1 MNRQATIAISLVLIA
16 LLAVIPAAAAVGSG
30 PLAQPDEDTAQLNDS
45 ADENETKPGEQFAGV
60 VGVQKA
66 EIDGE
71 VNARSFG
78 LQVAQAASNESRADL
93 VEERLEKNE
102 ARLEALETRQEQL
115 REQREAG
122 DLSEGQYRAQ
132 MAQIAVEIQSIER
145 TTNESAAAA
154 EGIPT
159 ELLAERGV
167 DTERISTLRTQAS
180 ELRGPEVREIARGIG
195 GDRAGAPMGPPANA
209 SQAANGSDMPGGPG
223 GNAGEETGPPS
234 DRGQGQPDDRGENGT
249 DNQPGNNAEDNRDE
263 SSENRNDGS
272 SNSRAETGESNQSS
286 EQDGRESNQSSE
298 QNGRE
303 SNQSSARDDRKS
315 IE

>member
-30 PLAQPDEDTAQLNDS
+30 PLAQSDGNTAQLNES

-71 VNARSFG
+71 VEARSFG
-78 LQVAQAASNESRADL
+78 LQVAQADSNESRANL
-93 VEERLEKNE
+93 VDERLENNE
-102 ARLEALETRQEQL
+102 ARLEKLQAQQEAL

-122 DLSEGQYRAQ
+122 ELSEGQYRAR
-132 MAQIAVEIQSIER
+132 MAQLAVEIRSIER

-167 DTERISTLRTQAS
+167 DAERISTLRTQAS

-195 GDRAGAPMGPPANA
+195 GDRAGAPMGPPANG

-234 DRGQGQPDDRGENGT
+234 DRNAGQPDDRAGNGT
-249 DNQPGNNAEDNRDE
+249 DNQAGNNTDDDRDGP
-263 SSENRNDGS
+263 SGDRDSGS
-272 SNSRAETGESNQSS
+272 SNDRSETGQSNHSA
-286 EQDGRESNQSSE
+286 EQQEW
-298 QNGRE
+298 
-303 SNQSSARDDRKS
+303 KS
-315 IE
+315 VQ